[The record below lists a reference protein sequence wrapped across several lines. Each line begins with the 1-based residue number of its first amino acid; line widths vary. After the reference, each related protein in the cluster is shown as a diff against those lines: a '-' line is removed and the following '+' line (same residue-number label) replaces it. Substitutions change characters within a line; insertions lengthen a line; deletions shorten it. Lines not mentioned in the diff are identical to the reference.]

1 MLKNRIIPAFVLAGL
16 VGVAACERQEETRI
30 ETVPPTTETPAT
42 TPGTTVEPMPGTMH
56 DDTLHYTDPN
66 LQPGTPGAAGTPG
79 APGMT
84 TPQDTL

>member
-42 TPGTTVEPMPGTMH
+42 TPAPTVEPMPGTMH
-56 DDTLHYTDPN
+56 DDTLHYTDPAM
-66 LQPGTPGAAGTPG
+66 QPGATQPGAVGTPGT
-79 APGMT
+79 T